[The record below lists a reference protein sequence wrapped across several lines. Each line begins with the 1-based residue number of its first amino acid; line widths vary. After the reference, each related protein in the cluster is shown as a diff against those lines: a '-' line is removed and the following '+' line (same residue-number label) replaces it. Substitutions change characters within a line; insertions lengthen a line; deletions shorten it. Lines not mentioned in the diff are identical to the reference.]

1 MHMADALLSPAVGL
15 TMWAVS
21 AGSLSWSTLKIRREE
36 LAEKKLPM
44 MAVAGAF
51 VFAAQMINFT
61 IPGTGSSG
69 HLGGGVLLAAL
80 LGGYPALLT
89 LSVVLT
95 IQSLFFA
102 DGGLLALGSN
112 IFNMGVIPCLLI
124 YPLIFKP
131 LARKGLTA
139 GRISLAAIF
148 SAVLSLQLG
157 ALCVVLQTTL
167 SGISQL
173 PFNAFVLLMQPIHL
187 AIGLVEGV
195 VTAAVL
201 SFVNQQRPEILQ
213 SASERSALAQS
224 FSLRKIIAIF
234 VVLTLVTAGG
244 LSLLASA
251 APDGLEWSIAR
262 VAGSEEMSV
271 KGEIFSFFDQ
281 IQQQVAL
288 LPDYDYSAGGSQTI
302 LPGTTVAG
310 LAGVALTFLS
320 AGLAGLV
327 ITWTKKRINQLRQS
341 EKTDD

>member
-15 TMWAVS
+15 TMWAAS
-21 AGSLSWSTLKIRREE
+21 AGSLSYSALKIKREE

-51 VFAAQMINFT
+51 VFAAQMINFS

-69 HLGGGVLLAAL
+69 HLGGGVLLAAM

-89 LSVVLT
+89 ISVVLT

-131 LARKGLTA
+131 LTRKGLTA
-139 GRISLAAIF
+139 GRISLAAIL
-148 SAVLSLQLG
+148 SAILGLQLG
-157 ALCVVLQTTL
+157 ALGVVLQTTA

-173 PFNAFVLLMQPIHL
+173 PFSAFILLMQPIHL
-187 AIGLVEGV
+187 AIGLIEGV
-195 VTAAVL
+195 VTVAIL
-201 SFVNQQRPEILQ
+201 NFVNQQRPEILQ
-213 SASERSALAQS
+213 SSHQRARLASGISFKKILA
-224 FSLRKIIAIF
+224 
-234 VVLTLVTAGG
+234 VLAVITLLTAGV

-262 VAGSEEMSV
+262 VAGSAELPAE
-271 KGEIFSFFDQ
+271 GEVFGFFAK
-281 IQQQVAL
+281 IQQKLTL
-288 LPDYDYSAGGSQTI
+288 LPDYDFAAADSQA
-302 LPGTTVAG
+302 LMPGTTVAG
-310 LAGVALTFLS
+310 LAGAALTFL
-320 AGLAGLV
+320 LAGLTGLLV
-327 ITWTKKRINQLRQS
+327 SRFKRRKKAAETAKNSR
-341 EKTDD
+341 